1 MFNGYMIMSSF
12 VLSVQTLEM
21 LLFMYVFFKHGC
33 DLSRM
38 LVVYG
43 INLLNFISGR
53 SMSLISPNL
62 KQSRKTICAMASN
75 SDVIKPEVFDGA
87 SFKRWQIKTR
97 MWLTDLK
104 LFWVVAGV
112 VPKAAADDADAAA
125 KASAKAEKAKWDDA
139 NEACL
144 SRLLNVLSNCLFDLY
159 STFTSA
165 KELWNELD

>member
-1 MFNGYMIMSSF
+1 MFLFLICLLHLLAMFNGYMIMSSF

-53 SMSLISPNL
+53 SMSLNFPNL

-87 SFKRWQIKTR
+87 SFRAP
-97 MWLTDLK
+97 LGGLSTDGSGSVLQCRGTV
-104 LFWVVAGV
+104 LHC
-112 VPKAAADDADAAA
+112 AA
-125 KASAKAEKAKWDDA
+125 
-139 NEACL
+139 L
-144 SRLLNVLSNCLFDLY
+144 
-159 STFTSA
+159 
-165 KELWNELD
+165 